1 MNRHPDSL
9 DSDEAAI
16 DQLLHEVGARDLPAP
31 EVMDEVRQA
40 VHGEWRAMV
49 EQRTRRKRFVGYGIA
64 AGVAAV
70 ALAVTV
76 SLQFMAA
83 RPAPV
88 AAVIRVEGM
97 LQVDPGGN
105 GDWRALKAG
114 EQVVVDGQYKL
125 QPGSHVELTTP
136 QPQKPAAPGKP
147 PIGRSTK
154 PAKS

>member
-114 EQVVVDGQYKL
+114 EQVASGDMIRTDEG
-125 QPGSHVELTTP
+125 TR
-136 QPQKPAAPGKP
+136 AAL
-147 PIGRSTK
+147 
-154 PAKS
+154 